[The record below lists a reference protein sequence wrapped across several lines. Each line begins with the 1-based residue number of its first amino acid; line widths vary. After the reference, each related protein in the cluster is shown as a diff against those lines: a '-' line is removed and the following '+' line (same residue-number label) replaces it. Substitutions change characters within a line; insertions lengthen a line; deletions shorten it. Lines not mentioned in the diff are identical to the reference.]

1 MTEKKTETKK
11 KKTGK
16 KSAKKRIYQ
25 IAKELNLSHEEI
37 ISFLN
42 ENEIAVTSHM
52 SPVDET
58 TYNKILAEFA
68 KEKVIVE
75 REKSETIQRE
85 QETLR
90 KIHILH
96 VPVRLH
102 LQYNLSPLSQTLSGR
117 HIQWHIPLPH
127 PARRRPGF
135 YLPRGGVSL

>member
-11 KKTGK
+11 KKPGK

-37 ISFLN
+37 ISFLK

-52 SPVDET
+52 SPVDEP

-75 REKSETIQRE
+75 REKSESIQRE

-90 KIHILH
+90 EMERDEEKETRKKI
-96 VPVRLH
+96 
-102 LQYNLSPLSQTLSGR
+102 S
-117 HIQWHIPLPH
+117 
-127 PARRRPGF
+127 
-135 YLPRGGVSL
+135 